1 VVEKERVMTTT
12 VYEAGRAVSTKGRR
26 ARFDGIPY
34 LFILPHLIFFII
46 FAGFP
51 FISGLAISLFDYDYL
66 RPEATRFLGLGN
78 YLELFTPGTVNYPI
92 FWNALINTLEFV
104 LMSVPPLVIIPLLLA
119 MLLNTNLRGKNL
131 YRAIYF
137 APWVLSSAVVGLLG
151 FWIFQSQGGLLN
163 YYLKAIGLTQPRWL
177 SSMPWAWYA
186 ILIVTVW
193 WTSGFNMIIIL
204 AALQNIPSALYEAAS
219 IDGATAW
226 QRFRFVTI
234 PMLRP
239 VLVFIIIITIIAS
252 FNLFA
257 QPLFMTDFGGPA
269 QSGGGGSTEPIMLR
283 IYMEAFRRNR
293 LGSAAAMS
301 FVVAAIMVVVSYF
314 NFRLFRS
321 KE

>member
-1 VVEKERVMTTT
+1 MTTT
-12 VYEAGRAVSTKGRR
+12 VNESVSRVSAKGQRK
-26 ARFDGIPY
+26 AFDWVPY
-34 LFILPHLIFFII
+34 FFILPHLLFFVI

-51 FISGLAISLFDYDYL
+51 FVLGLVISFFQYDIL
-66 RPEATRFLGLGN
+66 RPEATRFVGLEN
-78 YLELFTPGTVNYPI
+78 YTNLFVPGTVENPV
-92 FWNALINTLEFV
+92 FWNSLTNTVEFV
-104 LMSVPPLVIIPLLLA
+104 LMSVPLLIIIPLFLA
-119 MLLNTNLRGKNL
+119 MLLNTKLAGKNL

-163 YYLKAIGLTQPRWL
+163 YYLKDLGVVVPRWL
-177 SSMPWAWYA
+177 STMPWAWVS

-204 AALQNIPSALYEAAS
+204 AALQNIPGELYEAAS
-219 IDGATAW
+219 IDGATWW

-239 VLVFIIIITIIAS
+239 VLVFIVIITIIAS

-257 QPLFMTDFGGPA
+257 QPLFMTNGGPA

-283 IYMEAFRRNR
+283 IYNESFVRNR
-293 LGSAAAMS
+293 MGSGAAMS
-301 FVVAAIMVVVSYF
+301 FVVAIIMIVVSYF
-314 NFRLFRS
+314 NFRLFRAR
-321 KE
+321 E

>member
-1 VVEKERVMTTT
+1 MTATVKDQTT
-12 VYEAGRAVSTKGRR
+12 AVPARR
-26 ARFDGIPY
+26 RGIRFDWVPY
-34 LFILPHLIFFII
+34 LFILPHLLFFIV
-46 FAGFP
+46 FVGFP
-51 FISGLAISLFDYDYL
+51 FVLGLIISLLEYDFL
-66 RPEATRFLGLGN
+66 RPEATRFVGLNN
-78 YLELFTPGTVNYPI
+78 YANLFTPGTVEYPV

-104 LMSVPPLVIIPLLLA
+104 LMSVPLLIIIPLLMAL
-119 MLLNTNLRGKNL
+119 LLNTNLAGKNL

-163 YYLKAIGLTQPRWL
+163 YYLKDLGLMTPRWL

-204 AALQNIPSALYEAAS
+204 AALQSIPPALYEAAA
-219 IDGATAW
+219 IDGATVA

-234 PMLRP
+234 PHLRS
-239 VLVFIIIITIIAS
+239 VLLFIVIITIIAS

-257 QPLFMTDFGGPA
+257 QPLFMTNGGPA

-283 IYMEAFRRNR
+283 IYNESFVRNR
-293 LGSAAAMS
+293 MGSGAAMS
-301 FVVAAIMVVVSYF
+301 FVVATIMIVASYF
-314 NFRLFRS
+314 NFRIFSDRS
-321 KE
+321 E